1 MRDEQTYQA
10 EQKLSDAYYQISKA
24 HALLA
29 AAACTEGKARALAE
43 SESDEAFDKAEEL
56 IREAFNVNS
65 VHVARYTNPGQG
77 RGGTRI
83 LDRVEE
89 ALDALYKFQIGR
101 AREIL
106 KAVRDEYR

>member
-10 EQKLSDAYYQISKA
+10 EQKLSDAYYHISKA

-43 SESDEAFDKAEEL
+43 SESDEAFDNAEEL
-56 IREAFNVNS
+56 IRQVFEVNA
-65 VHVARYTNPGQG
+65 VHFARFTLDAAP
-77 RGGTRI
+77 I
-83 LDRVEE
+83 LDKVEE

>member
-29 AAACTEGKARALAE
+29 AAACTKGTARELAVG
-43 SESDEAFDKAEEL
+43 ESDEAFDKAEEL
-56 IREAFNVNS
+56 IRQVFEVEK
-65 VHVARYTNPGQG
+65 VRVARYTIDATPILG
-77 RGGTRI
+77 RV
-83 LDRVEE
+83 DE

>member
-10 EQKLSDAYYQISKA
+10 DQKLSDAYYQIRKA

-29 AAACTEGKARALAE
+29 AAACTEGNAHELAVGE
-43 SESDEAFDKAEEL
+43 NDVAFDKAEEL
-56 IREAFNVNS
+56 IRQVFEVDAVR
-65 VHVARYTNPGQG
+65 VARFTLDASP
-77 RGGTRI
+77 I
-83 LDRVEE
+83 LDKVEE

>member
-29 AAACTEGKARALAE
+29 AAACTEGNAHELAVG
-43 SESDEAFDKAEEL
+43 ESDEAFDKAEEL
-56 IREAFNVNS
+56 IRQVFEVD
-65 VHVARYTNPGQG
+65 VDVVRVARFTLDASP
-77 RGGTRI
+77 I
-83 LDRVEE
+83 LDKVEE

>member
-29 AAACTEGKARALAE
+29 AAACTEGKAKALAE
-43 SESDEAFDKAEEL
+43 SESDEAFDNAEEL
-56 IREAFNVNS
+56 IREVFKVDS
-65 VHVARYTNPGQG
+65 VHVARYTLDARP
-77 RGGTRI
+77 I
-83 LDRVEE
+83 LDRIED
-89 ALDALYKFQIGR
+89 ALDALYKFQFGR

>member
-29 AAACTEGKARALAE
+29 TAACTEGNAHELAVG
-43 SESDEAFDKAEEL
+43 ESDEAFDKAEEL
-56 IREAFNVNS
+56 IREAFNVNA
-65 VHVARYTNPGQG
+65 VHVARYTIDATP
-77 RGGTRI
+77 I
-83 LDRVEE
+83 LDKIEE
-89 ALDALYKFQIGR
+89 ALDALYKFQISR

>member
-10 EQKLSDAYYQISKA
+10 EQKLSDAYYQIRKA

-29 AAACTEGKARALAE
+29 AAACTEGKASALAESE

-56 IREAFNVNS
+56 IRQVFEVDAVR
-65 VHVARYTNPGQG
+65 VARFVTDAAP
-77 RGGTRI
+77 I
-83 LDRVEE
+83 LDKVEE

>member
-10 EQKLSDAYYQISKA
+10 EQSLSDAYYQISRA
-24 HALLA
+24 HALLAA
-29 AAACTEGKARALAE
+29 AAACTEGKAHDLAMSE
-43 SESDEAFDKAEEL
+43 SEECFDKAEE
-56 IREAFNVNS
+56 IVRDVFKVNT
-65 VHVARYTNPGQG
+65 VHVARFTVDAAP
-77 RGGTRI
+77 I

-89 ALDALYKFQIGR
+89 ALEALYKFQIGR

>member
-29 AAACTEGKARALAE
+29 AAACTEGKAKALAE

-56 IREAFNVNS
+56 IRQVFEVDAVR
-65 VHVARYTNPGQG
+65 VARFTTDATP
-77 RGGTRI
+77 I
-83 LDRVEE
+83 LDKVEE

>member
-29 AAACTEGKARALAE
+29 AAACTEGKAKALAE

-56 IREAFNVNS
+56 IREFFEVDK
-65 VHVARYTNPGQG
+65 VRVARFTTDATP
-77 RGGTRI
+77 I
-83 LDRVEE
+83 LDSVEE

-106 KAVRDEYR
+106 KAVRDEHR

>member
-29 AAACTEGKARALAE
+29 AAACTEGNAHELAVG
-43 SESDEAFDKAEEL
+43 ESDEAFDKAEEL
-56 IREAFNVNS
+56 IRDAFNVNA
-65 VHVARYTNPGQG
+65 VRVARYTIDATP
-77 RGGTRI
+77 I
-83 LDRVEE
+83 LDKVEE